1 MNPACSTQ
9 TGQAPVLSMT
19 SRAAVTLAIVTLQT
33 TLRLYQPA
41 IYAL

>member
-33 TLRLYQPA
+33 TLQLLENPS
-41 IYAL
+41 YAL